1 MGSKATNSVLGK
13 KIIDKG
19 IENITNLG
27 NYGTSKINNDER
39 ALNSD
44 IANYV
49 VEKVQNKMKDRVYDL
64 LE

>member
-49 VEKVQNKMKDRVYDL
+49 VEKAQNKMKDRVYDL

>member
-27 NYGTSKINNDER
+27 NYGASKINNDER

-44 IANYV
+44 IQTMWWR
-49 VEKVQNKMKDRVYDL
+49 KHKTK
-64 LE
+64 